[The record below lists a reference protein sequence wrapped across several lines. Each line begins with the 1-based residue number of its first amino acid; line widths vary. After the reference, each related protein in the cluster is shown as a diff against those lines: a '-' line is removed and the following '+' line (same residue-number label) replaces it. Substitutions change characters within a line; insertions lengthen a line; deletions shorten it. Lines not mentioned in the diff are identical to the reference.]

1 MVVVGRV
8 ALACVGVQCFL
19 HAVAGGMYLG
29 ISVVSNGATGANLYH
44 CRFENLRY
52 GLRDRTNLLS

>member
-8 ALACVGVQCFL
+8 ELALVGVQCFL

-29 ISVVSNGATGANLYH
+29 ISVVSNGANLYH
-44 CRFENLRY
+44 CRFVNLRN
-52 GLRDRTNLLS
+52 GLRGHTNPLF